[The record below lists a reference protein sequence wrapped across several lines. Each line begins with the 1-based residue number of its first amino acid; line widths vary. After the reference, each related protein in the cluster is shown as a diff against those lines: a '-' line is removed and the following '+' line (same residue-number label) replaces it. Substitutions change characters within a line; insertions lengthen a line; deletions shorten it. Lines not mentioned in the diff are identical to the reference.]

1 MMLHRF
7 QTQHI
12 GASIFPL
19 ETLRT
24 ICEPVLGRF
33 HWEVKVPGLLIIDTP
48 GHSAFMNL
56 RMRGGSVADIAIL
69 VVDIVKGLEV
79 QTHESID
86 LLKARK
92 TPFIIAANKVDL
104 IPGWKP
110 IPDGTALASIKAQ
123 DFDVQRD
130 LDNRIYTFMHAL
142 NYLGFKADRYDRV
155 TDFTKTIAI
164 VPVSAKTGEG
174 IADLLSVLIGLTQQ
188 YMQRRLMVSSGPA
201 EGTVLEVREE
211 PGLGT
216 TLNAIIYNGVLRQG
230 DTIVLAGKDKPIIVK
245 VKALLVPKPLDE
257 MRAPS
262 GRFSLVD
269 EVPAAAG
276 VKIAAQGLE
285 DALAGSPL
293 YAVPS
298 GEQPEAYTKMV
309 ADEVG
314 RFRVATDKV
323 GVILKADTLGS
334 LEALKVELEK
344 NGVPVRMADIGEV
357 SRREVV
363 EAKVVH
369 RLTPLYGVI
378 LAFNVGVLPD
388 AMEESKGEIPV
399 FRHDIIYQLIQ
410 SYLDWM
416 RGEEDMRLR
425 EAFKEMTLPGKV
437 RIIPGY
443 VFRRSKPAIVG
454 VEVLAGRVR
463 PKCGLM
469 KNEGTEVG
477 VVLQVQDKG
486 KNIPEAIKGMEVAIS
501 IDGPIVGRHINEG
514 DNLYVKVPE
523 GHVKTLQERF
533 LSLLSQDDLEALKET
548 IEVNRKRNPFWA
560 L

>member
-56 RMRGGSVADIAIL
+56 RTRGGSVADIAIL

-416 RGEEDMRLR
+416 RGEEDM
-425 EAFKEMTLPGKV
+425 
-437 RIIPGY
+437 
-443 VFRRSKPAIVG
+443 
-454 VEVLAGRVR
+454 
-463 PKCGLM
+463 
-469 KNEGTEVG
+469 
-477 VVLQVQDKG
+477 
-486 KNIPEAIKGMEVAIS
+486 
-501 IDGPIVGRHINEG
+501 
-514 DNLYVKVPE
+514 
-523 GHVKTLQERF
+523 
-533 LSLLSQDDLEALKET
+533 
-548 IEVNRKRNPFWA
+548 
-560 L
+560 